1 MHAPESTIE
10 QQQTLIASLRNRAP
24 FPEPCSSVELIETHI
39 SWVLLCDRY
48 AYKIKKAVNL
58 GFLDFSTL
66 AKRKHYCLEELRL
79 NRRLAPHLYLDVV
92 AIGATP
98 DGPVLDGD
106 LNPIEYAV
114 KMARFEQSELL
125 DRRLREGRLDGAQ
138 IDRLAALVADFH
150 ARQPV
155 VPPDPDL
162 GTAQAVHEPV
172 RANFK
177 ALRSSISDAAML
189 QQLAAVEAWSEREYE
204 ALHDRFDR
212 RRSDGFVRECH
223 GDMHLGNMAVH
234 EQELLVFDGIEFN
247 PSLYWIDVI
256 SEAAFLFMD
265 LDDHGRAD
273 YAWRFLNGYLD
284 HTGDYPGVRLLRY
297 YLCYRAMVRAKVAGI
312 RAAQAAT
319 GEATTALREYLCLA
333 SRYSEPRQ
341 PTLIISHGVS
351 GSGKSTV
358 CAPLATRI
366 GALHLRSDRERQR
379 LFGRG
384 GERGIDAGAYTPE
397 ASDRTYARLY
407 ECAELALAARFSVI
421 VDATFLD
428 PERRAHFAALA
439 DNQGA
444 RHWILHFDAEA
455 EQLGER
461 IRRRQTGGRDIS
473 EADQAVLE
481 HQLAHYTP
489 LTGPEQAYTIRADT
503 ASAGVDALV
512 ERIARQAA
520 AQPESH

>member
-39 SWVLLCDRY
+39 SWVLLCGRY
-48 AYKIKKAVNL
+48 AYKIKKALNL

-79 NRRLAPHLYLDVV
+79 NRRLAPRLYLDMV
-92 AIGATP
+92 AIGATA
-98 DGPVLDGD
+98 DGPSLGADV
-106 LNPIEYAV
+106 NPIEYAV

-125 DRRLREGRLDGAQ
+125 DRRLREGRVDGAQ
-138 IDRLAALVADFH
+138 VDRMATLVADFH
-150 ARQPV
+150 ARQPR
-155 VPPDPDL
+155 VPPRPDL
-162 GTAQAVHEPV
+162 GTALAVHEPV

-177 ALRSSISDAAML
+177 ALRSTIRDAAML
-189 QQLAAVEAWSEREYE
+189 EPIAAVETWSEREYE
-204 ALHDRFDR
+204 SLRERFDR
-212 RRSDGFVRECH
+212 RRRDGFVRECH

-234 EQELLVFDGIEFN
+234 EQELVVFDGIEFN
-247 PSLYWIDVI
+247 PALYWIDVI
-256 SEAAFLFMD
+256 SEAAFVFMD

-284 HTGDYPGVRLLRY
+284 QTGDYPGVRLLRY

-312 RAAQAAT
+312 RAAQSPT
-319 GEATTALREYLCLA
+319 GEAAAALREYLSLA
-333 SRYSEPRQ
+333 SRYSAPRQ

-384 GERGIDAGAYTPE
+384 GGQGIDAGAYTAE
-397 ASDRTYARLY
+397 ANDRTYARLY

-428 PERRAHFAALA
+428 PERRKHFAVLA
-439 DNQGA
+439 ANQNAGH
-444 RHWILHFDAEA
+444 RILHFDAEA
-455 EQLGER
+455 GRLRDR
-461 IRRRQTGGRDIS
+461 IRRRQSWGEDIS

-481 HQLAHYTP
+481 HQLAQYTP
-489 LTGPEQAYTIRADT
+489 LTESELGFTVRTDSAT
-503 ASAGVDALV
+503 AGVDDLV
-512 ERIARQAA
+512 DLIERQLAT
-520 AQPESH
+520 QPATA

>member
-10 QQQTLIASLRNRAP
+10 QQQALIASLRNRAS

-39 SWVLLCDRY
+39 SWVLLCGRY
-48 AYKIKKAVNL
+48 AYKIKKALYL

-92 AIGATP
+92 AIGVTP
-98 DGPVLDGD
+98 DGPLLGADV
-106 LNPIEYAV
+106 NPIEYAV

-125 DRRLREGRLDGAQ
+125 DRRLREGRLDGAH
-138 IDRLAALVADFH
+138 IDRLATLIADFH
-150 ARQPV
+150 ARQPST
-155 VPPDPDL
+155 PPRSDL
-162 GTAQAVHEPV
+162 GTAQAVHDPV

-177 ALRSSISDAAML
+177 ALRSTIRDAAML
-189 QQLAAVEAWSEREYE
+189 RQIATVETWSEREYGSLRE
-204 ALHDRFDR
+204 RFDR
-212 RRSDGFVRECH
+212 RRRDGFVRECH

-234 EQELLVFDGIEFN
+234 EQELMVFDGIEFN
-247 PSLYWIDVI
+247 PALYWIDVI

-265 LDDHGRAD
+265 LEDHGRTD
-273 YAWRFLNGYLD
+273 YAWRFLNRYLNQ
-284 HTGDYPGVRLLRY
+284 TGDYPGVRLLRY

-312 RAAQAAT
+312 RAVQSPSTDAT
-319 GEATTALREYLCLA
+319 AALREYLCLA
-333 SRYSEPRQ
+333 SRYSAPMQ

-384 GERGIDAGAYTPE
+384 GEQSIDAGAYTAD

-428 PERRAHFAALA
+428 PERRNHFAALA
-439 DNQGA
+439 ANQGA
-444 RHWILHFDAEA
+444 RHRILQFDAEA
-455 EQLGER
+455 GQLRDR
-461 IRRRQTGGRDIS
+461 IRRRQSSGEDIS

-489 LTGPEQAYTIRADT
+489 LTESELGFTIRTDT
-503 ASAGVDALV
+503 ASAGVDELV
-512 ERIARQAA
+512 NQISRQLAT
-520 AQPESH
+520 ESATA